1 VSWERK
7 QEKDITIMKKNKL
20 QWIVVAVLM
29 IGSYQSF
36 SQLAFPPVTVNLN
49 YPQYQRLKLDGGY
62 VYIEGAGLRGI
73 ILYRASENAYIAYER
88 ACPHHPE
95 ASCAVVQVDGSTLFM
110 IDHCCKS
117 SFNFS
122 DGQPTGG
129 PAQRPLIRYAV
140 ELTGTTLKITDE
152 IIN

>member
-1 VSWERK
+1 M
-7 QEKDITIMKKNKL
+7 IMKKNKIQL
-20 QWIVVAVLM
+20 FIAFVLLS
-29 IGSYQSF
+29 GSYQAY
-36 SQLAFPPVTVNLN
+36 SQAVFPEVTVNLS

-73 ILYRASENAYIAYER
+73 ILYREGENSFRAYER

-95 ASCAVVQVDGSTLFM
+95 ESCAVVQVDGSSLFM
-110 IDHCCKS
+110 VDHCCKS
-117 SFNFS
+117 TFNFS

-129 PAQRPLIRYAV
+129 PAQRALLQYRI
-140 ELTGTTLKITDE
+140 EITGTVLKISDE

>member
-1 VSWERK
+1 
-7 QEKDITIMKKNKL
+7 M
-20 QWIVVAVLM
+20 IV
-29 IGSYQSF
+29 SYQSY
-36 SQLAFPPVTVNLN
+36 SQAAFPTVTVNLS
-49 YPQYQRLKLDGGY
+49 YPQYQRLKSDGGY

-73 ILYRASENAYIAYER
+73 ILYRAGDNSYTAYER

-110 IDHCCKS
+110 VDRCCNS
-117 SFNFS
+117 TFNFS

-129 PAQRPLIRYAV
+129 PAQRALIQYRI
-140 ELTGTTLKITDE
+140 EIIGTTLKISDE